1 MRTFKRHDEDGLEKL
16 HALWGDDH
24 AYGLM
29 VRENIEQ
36 LEKVLQDD
44 DEDLDEEYRDAL
56 ERLRGAEYRRLG
68 ED

>member
-1 MRTFKRHDEDGLEKL
+1 
-16 HALWGDDH
+16 
-24 AYGLM
+24 M

-44 DEDLDEEYRDAL
+44 DEDLDEDYRDAL